1 MQIKDRILLRKKKL
15 FNSFHYFM
23 IHYCKELM
31 QSNLNCFEENEI
43 FYAYLFKIDL
53 YSNYYRTI

>member
-15 FNSFHYFM
+15 FNIFHYFM

-43 FYAYLFKIDL
+43 FYA
-53 YSNYYRTI
+53 